1 MVPHNILI
9 RSGLSVTHNTGYEG
23 QNSMKDKTAC
33 KGWPE
38 DKYTKT
44 NGKLG
49 DGVMTAGKIKELDK
63 CRLLISIASKKGN

>member
-1 MVPHNILI
+1 
-9 RSGLSVTHNTGYEG
+9 
-23 QNSMKDKTAC
+23 MKDKTAC